1 MRSWGKQVPEGGIL
15 FPSSTRS
22 YRPVC
27 VVVSSDCCC
36 TYAEAGMV
44 INIFCIRSKLC
55 ISFFVSYL
63 LFHNLTTFILSFFR
77 VGVHDLLYST
87 ACR

>member
-27 VVVSSDCCC
+27 VVSSAGCC
-36 TYAEAGMV
+36 TYSEAGMV
-44 INIFCIRSKLC
+44 INNFLYSLEIMYI
-55 ISFFVSYL
+55 FVSYL
-63 LFHNLTTFILSFFR
+63 LFYNLTTFILSFFR